1 VGGLGEKE
9 EIQLPTTW
17 SKMARPQP
25 LSPDDIG
32 KIPEP
37 ALFFP
42 NNFRYGVLINIGSG
56 AVPGRLP
63 NDAFREGS
71 GGQVPGRV
79 SRRFRAGSEALFGAS
94 SGQGSKEVPG
104 QVPTREV
111 RFRGQRF
118 RVGSEWRQFRRVR
131 VVSQH

>member
-1 VGGLGEKE
+1 
-9 EIQLPTTW
+9 
-17 SKMARPQP
+17 MARPQP

-71 GGQVPGRV
+71 GAVP
-79 SRRFRAGSEALFGAS
+79 
-94 SGQGSKEVPG
+94 GQGSGGQVRFKEVPG
-104 QVPTREV
+104 G
-111 RFRGQRF
+111 FRSIVWGKFWAGFQ
-118 RVGSEWRQFRRVR
+118 GS
-131 VVSQH
+131 SGASSD